1 MRHYPFILPVTAL
14 CSAEAVRSTM
24 NLQLLQAI
32 FQEYDPSINWT
43 SFKFI
48 EITTSNAPSLLS
60 PWPPSQRWLKLDV
73 FEVVAYAIGTFKDR
87 IYTTLLFP

>member
-1 MRHYPFILPVTAL
+1 MRNYLFILRAAAL

-43 SFKFI
+43 SFKLI
-48 EITTSNAPSLLS
+48 VITTSNAPSLLS
-60 PWPPSQRWLKLDV
+60 PWPPSKKQSRWLKLDL
-73 FEVVAYAIGTFKDR
+73 FEVVV
-87 IYTTLLFP
+87 